1 MTSKE
6 WRRGQ
11 GDQPCFSLVL
21 QAAHRIAP
29 EYGISSGVLFR
40 GTGLDE
46 SVLEDPYT
54 VIGRHQALAYF
65 QNLATAGPPGIG
77 LDVGLATSLNERGS
91 SGHLLLAVDTIDNA
105 IQLAHQFY
113 DLAYLHVGWNSRQ
126 EGKLFCHRF
135 TEGYPLG
142 EARQFCMDRALAI
155 MQLCAAYFTGG
166 ELKPVLLTLDGP
178 RPSYATRYDDLFQCQ
193 VKFSQEATELQYPS
207 EALGHRVTSHD
218 QQVLDVMK
226 SLCQTLLE
234 KLHGR
239 QDFVSEVRRA
249 IHLKPDS
256 FPNIDQVAER
266 LGCAPR
272 TLRRRL
278 QQEEE
283 SFQKILDEERS
294 AVASDYLRNGTL
306 SIQQVAERCGF
317 NDPQNFSQAF
327 RRWTGQSPSEFRKDT
342 SQDL

>member
-1 MTSKE
+1 MSKE
-6 WRRGQ
+6 WRRGP
-11 GDQPCFSLVL
+11 GDQPCFALLL
-21 QAAHRIAP
+21 QAAHRIAL
-29 EYGISSGVLFR
+29 EHGIPSGELFR

-46 SVLEDPYT
+46 SVLKDPYT
-54 VIGRHQALAYF
+54 IIGRHQALAYY
-65 QNLATAGPPGIG
+65 QNLAAAGPPGIG
-77 LDVGLATSLNERGS
+77 LDVGLATTLNERGS
-91 SGHLLLAVDTIDNA
+91 HGHLLLAVDTIQSA
-105 IQLAHQFY
+105 IQLAQEFY
-113 DLAYLHVGWNSRQ
+113 DLVYLHVDWAARQ
-126 EGKLFCHRF
+126 QGNLFYHRF

-142 EARQFCMDRALAI
+142 GARQFCMDRALVIVQVGAE
-155 MQLCAAYFTGG
+155 YFTAGK
-166 ELKPVLLTLDGP
+166 LKPTLLTLDGP
-178 RPSYATRYDDLFQCQ
+178 RPSYAARYDDLFQCP

-226 SLCQTLLE
+226 SLCQNLLE

-249 IHLKPDS
+249 IHLKSGS

-278 QQEEE
+278 QQEQE

-294 AVASDYLRNGTL
+294 AVASDYLRNSTL

-327 RRWTGQSPSEFRKDT
+327 RRWTGRSPSEFRKNT
-342 SQDL
+342 SQDR